1 MTDNKLADALR
12 DIQQYL
18 QMTAPSPDCGHL
30 LQITVDALAAH
41 DAKGAAPDA
50 PAPVQGVA
58 CDAAAVERALTY
70 LAFQEDGA
78 QWPDAYSKDEQD
90 MEREKMRGVL
100 AAANNTSG
108 PGAYCRAC
116 QSVGMRNCQHFDE
129 CSGAT
134 CITCHRSLN
143 THPPVPA
150 QPPAPEPQGG
160 VDAFHEV
167 RGLYEFAAIKHGRN
181 GDNAIDVDAYGNQ
194 LDAMFATALKHPQ
207 ATNETR
213 VTDEAQSEKWIPVKP
228 HGAPYYGIH
237 TESGATIA
245 GTASGLGER
254 DAKHICALH
263 NGELCEADD
272 LIRALGFEPERF
284 RTECGFINHH
294 KLAAAIKHPDAYTGL
309 ALKAA
314 PQPAEPVAVDAL
326 LKRAYEVVHH
336 DQDCPSI
343 GGNGDNDC
351 RCDAVPFLRDLEKF
365 IAARLAQP
373 ATIHALD
380 VFKIAGGDVECSP
393 EPTAEMALDCL
404 RDLRQCY
411 EEVLSQQPAAALPE
425 VSDEDVQVSLLTMSN
440 GVHITREGEVH
451 AALESY
457 RASLMTKGVPND

>member
-1 MTDNKLADALR
+1 MTTQDKLADALR

-30 LQITVDALAAH
+30 LQITVDALAEH
-41 DAKGAAPDA
+41 DAHEVEKAKPDGDYVLVPRVPTQKMVVSGFESEPDEFFSSAEEWDRYEAMSGCQQAAHKA
-50 PAPVQGVA
+50 RL
-58 CDAAAVERALTY
+58 CWAAML
-70 LAFQEDGA
+70 
-78 QWPDAYSKDEQD
+78 S
-90 MEREKMRGVL
+90 
-100 AAANNTSG
+100 AA
-108 PGAYCRAC
+108 
-116 QSVGMRNCQHFDE
+116 
-129 CSGAT
+129 
-134 CITCHRSLN
+134 
-143 THPPVPA
+143 PA
-150 QPPAPEPQGG
+150 QPPAPEPQGV

-425 VSDEDVQVSLLTMSN
+425 VTDADVAAACEHFDVWHAIVKGDKCDTSGRML
-440 GVHITREGEVH
+440 
-451 AALESY
+451 AALKSY
-457 RASLMTKGVPND
+457 RARLMAKAVPND